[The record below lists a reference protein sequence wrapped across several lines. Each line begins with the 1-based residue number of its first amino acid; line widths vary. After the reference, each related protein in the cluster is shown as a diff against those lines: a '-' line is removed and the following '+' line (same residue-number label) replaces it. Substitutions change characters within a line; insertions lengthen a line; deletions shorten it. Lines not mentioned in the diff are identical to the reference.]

1 MAQDPKTYKAEEDP
15 ERAFYLMS
23 FLNIARDFP
32 RTASLASSF
41 SRELHAM
48 SLRQADRDEKENAA
62 NLKEAAAAAAK
73 AAAETSES
81 DESPPTRARGR

>member
-23 FLNIARDFP
+23 FMNIARDFP
-32 RTASLASSF
+32 RTAALTASF
-41 SRELHAM
+41 GRELHAM
-48 SLRQADRDEKENAA
+48 SLRQADKDEKENAA
-62 NLKEAAAAAAK
+62 RLKEEAAK